1 MELSL
6 ADYVTL
12 GEQLRDP
19 NPNITVQR
27 DRALAFAEHLFVKYP
42 NDADVIALRAR
53 HAQMRNEWA
62 GAAALCARG
71 LALNPE
77 NIPLMR
83 LQYTLQR
90 QRGDHAGAEQ
100 TLLMLFLNDENAGQ
114 IAGYLGQTPTPRVVL
129 GPGEHYY
136 PGWLHLDLCPHDER
150 YIPFDAREALFM
162 PSASMDT
169 VFSEHMI
176 EHISY
181 DQGLFL
187 AREIF
192 RVLKPGGRVR
202 LATPDLART
211 CSLAADA
218 LNETQQNYIDF
229 INQSFG
235 GDFNNRAS
243 FPINNMFF
251 TYSHAFVYDEITLR
265 ELLERAGFT
274 NVTRH
279 LPRSSP
285 NPELNNLEMHHLL
298 GHPWVEDFQTLVLEA
313 QKP

>member
-27 DRALAFAEHLFVKYP
+27 DRALAFADHLFGKFP
-42 NDADVIALRAR
+42 NDPDVTALRAR
-53 HAQMRNEWA
+53 HCRMRGELPT
-62 GAAALCARG
+62 ALALTQRG
-71 LALNPE
+71 LALHPDHNG
-77 NIPLMR
+77 LLR
-83 LQYTLQR
+83 LQYSLQR
-90 QRGDHAGAEQ
+90 QVGDHDAAEQ
-100 TLLMLFLNDENAGQ
+100 TLLLLFLNDEHAGQ
-114 IAGYLGQTPTPRVVL
+114 IAGYLAQTNTPRVVL
-129 GPGEHYY
+129 GPGEHFY

-150 YIPFDAREALFM
+150 YIPFDAREALLM
-162 PSASMDT
+162 PSASMET

-187 AREIF
+187 AQEIF

-218 LNETQQNYIDF
+218 LNETQRNYVDF

-235 GDFNNRAS
+235 GDYNNRAS

-274 NVTRH
+274 AVTRQM
-279 LPRSSP
+279 PRSSP
-285 NPELNNLEMHHLL
+285 NAELNNLEMHHLL